1 MKNYLLFISIL
12 ATITILILGG
22 CGMTSQKET
31 LTKEQQDNVVRW
43 IARGYEVQEVEF
55 LQLSQNTSTRIYL
68 LSIRLNGDKSLET
81 TIPADSLDEFD
92 TSEGEL
98 LLGPIDNFGEILKER
113 PLEKTRS
120 IDISSIRIVY
130 LEDYDA
136 AKNGLGK
143 AVKGTWNTVASWFGG
158 GAKYA

>member
-1 MKNYLLFISIL
+1 MKKYRLFISIL
-12 ATITILILGG
+12 ATIAILILGG
-22 CGMTSQKET
+22 CSITSQKET

-92 TSEGEL
+92 ASEGEL
-98 LLGPIDNFGEILKER
+98 LLGPIDNFEEIMKER

-130 LEDYDA
+130 LED
-136 AKNGLGK
+136 
-143 AVKGTWNTVASWFGG
+143 
-158 GAKYA
+158 

>member
-1 MKNYLLFISIL
+1 MKKYRLFISIL
-12 ATITILILGG
+12 ATIAILILGG
-22 CGMTSQKET
+22 CSITSQKET

-92 TSEGEL
+92 ASEGEL
-98 LLGPIDNFGEILKER
+98 SLGPIDNFEEILKEK

-130 LEDYDA
+130 LKD
-136 AKNGLGK
+136 
-143 AVKGTWNTVASWFGG
+143 
-158 GAKYA
+158 

>member
-1 MKNYLLFISIL
+1 MKKYRLFISIL
-12 ATITILILGG
+12 ATITTLILGG
-22 CGMTSQKET
+22 CSITSQKET
-31 LTKEQQDNVVRW
+31 LTREQQDNVVRW

-92 TSEGEL
+92 ASEGEL
-98 LLGPIDNFGEILKER
+98 LLGPIDNFEEIMKER

-130 LEDYDA
+130 LED
-136 AKNGLGK
+136 
-143 AVKGTWNTVASWFGG
+143 
-158 GAKYA
+158 

>member
-1 MKNYLLFISIL
+1 MKKYRLFISIL
-12 ATITILILGG
+12 ATLMILILGG

-31 LTKEQQDNVVRW
+31 LTREQQDNVVRW

-92 TSEGEL
+92 ASEGEL
-98 LLGPIDNFGEILKER
+98 LLGPIDNFEEIMKER

-130 LEDYDA
+130 LEY
-136 AKNGLGK
+136 
-143 AVKGTWNTVASWFGG
+143 
-158 GAKYA
+158 

>member
-1 MKNYLLFISIL
+1 MKKYRLFISIL
-12 ATITILILGG
+12 ATLMILILGG

-31 LTKEQQDNVVRW
+31 LTREQQDNVVRW

-92 TSEGEL
+92 ASEGEL
-98 LLGPIDNFGEILKER
+98 LLGPIDNFEEIMKER

-130 LEDYDA
+130 LED
-136 AKNGLGK
+136 
-143 AVKGTWNTVASWFGG
+143 
-158 GAKYA
+158 

>member
-1 MKNYLLFISIL
+1 MKKYRLFISIL
-12 ATITILILGG
+12 ATLTILIFGG

-43 IARGYEVQEVEF
+43 IARGYKVQEVEF

-68 LSIRLNGDKSLET
+68 LSVRINGDESLET
-81 TIPADSLDEFD
+81 TIQADSLDEFD

-98 LLGPIDNFGEILKER
+98 LLGPIDNFEEILKER

-130 LEDYDA
+130 LED
-136 AKNGLGK
+136 
-143 AVKGTWNTVASWFGG
+143 
-158 GAKYA
+158 

>member
-1 MKNYLLFISIL
+1 MKKYRLFISIL
-12 ATITILILGG
+12 ATLMILILGG

-92 TSEGEL
+92 ASEGEL
-98 LLGPIDNFGEILKER
+98 LLGPIDNFEEILKEK

-130 LEDYDA
+130 LED
-136 AKNGLGK
+136 
-143 AVKGTWNTVASWFGG
+143 
-158 GAKYA
+158 

>member
-1 MKNYLLFISIL
+1 MKKYRLFISIL
-12 ATITILILGG
+12 ATIAILILGG
-22 CGMTSQKET
+22 CGITSQKET

-92 TSEGEL
+92 ASEGEL
-98 LLGPIDNFGEILKER
+98 LLGPIDNFEEILKEK

-120 IDISSIRIVY
+120 IDISSTRIVY
-130 LEDYDA
+130 LED
-136 AKNGLGK
+136 
-143 AVKGTWNTVASWFGG
+143 
-158 GAKYA
+158 

>member
-1 MKNYLLFISIL
+1 MKKYRLFISIL
-12 ATITILILGG
+12 ATIAILILGG
-22 CGMTSQKET
+22 CSITSQKET

-92 TSEGEL
+92 ASEGEL
-98 LLGPIDNFGEILKER
+98 SLGPIDNFEEILKEK

-130 LEDYDA
+130 LED
-136 AKNGLGK
+136 
-143 AVKGTWNTVASWFGG
+143 
-158 GAKYA
+158 

>member
-1 MKNYLLFISIL
+1 MKKYRLFISIL
-12 ATITILILGG
+12 VTIAILILGG
-22 CGMTSQKET
+22 CSITSQKET
-31 LTKEQQDNVVRW
+31 LTREQQDNVVRW

-98 LLGPIDNFGEILKER
+98 LLGPIDNFEEILKER

-136 AKNGLGK
+136 VKNGLGK

-158 GAKYA
+158 GLKHA

>member
-1 MKNYLLFISIL
+1 MKKYRLFISIL
-12 ATITILILGG
+12 ATIAILILGG

-31 LTKEQQDNVVRW
+31 LTREQQDNVVRW

-92 TSEGEL
+92 ASEGEL
-98 LLGPIDNFGEILKER
+98 LLGPIDNFEEIMKER

-130 LEDYDA
+130 LED
-136 AKNGLGK
+136 
-143 AVKGTWNTVASWFGG
+143 
-158 GAKYA
+158 

>member
-1 MKNYLLFISIL
+1 
-12 ATITILILGG
+12 
-22 CGMTSQKET
+22 MTSQKET

-92 TSEGEL
+92 ASEGEL
-98 LLGPIDNFGEILKER
+98 LLGPIDNFEEILKEK

-130 LEDYDA
+130 LEY
-136 AKNGLGK
+136 
-143 AVKGTWNTVASWFGG
+143 
-158 GAKYA
+158 

>member
-1 MKNYLLFISIL
+1 MKKYRLFISIL
-12 ATITILILGG
+12 ATIAILILGG
-22 CGMTSQKET
+22 CSITSQKET

-92 TSEGEL
+92 ASEGEL
-98 LLGPIDNFGEILKER
+98 LLGPIDNFEEILKEK

-130 LEDYDA
+130 LED
-136 AKNGLGK
+136 
-143 AVKGTWNTVASWFGG
+143 
-158 GAKYA
+158 

>member
-1 MKNYLLFISIL
+1 MKKYRLFISIL
-12 ATITILILGG
+12 ATIAILILGG
-22 CGMTSQKET
+22 CSITSQKET

-81 TIPADSLDEFD
+81 TIPTDSLDEFD
-92 TSEGEL
+92 ASEGEL
-98 LLGPIDNFGEILKER
+98 LLGPIDNFEEILKEK

-130 LEDYDA
+130 LED
-136 AKNGLGK
+136 
-143 AVKGTWNTVASWFGG
+143 
-158 GAKYA
+158 